1 MCKTTV
7 SKGLSLVKQKC

>member
-7 SKGLSLVKQKC
+7 SKG